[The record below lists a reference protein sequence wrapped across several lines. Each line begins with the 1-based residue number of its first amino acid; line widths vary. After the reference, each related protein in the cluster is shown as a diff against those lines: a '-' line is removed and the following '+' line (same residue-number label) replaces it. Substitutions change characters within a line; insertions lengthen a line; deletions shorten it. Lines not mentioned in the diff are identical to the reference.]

1 MHTRT
6 KLIATVTTTA
16 AGVAAALLLSAPPA
30 GAEGWNPGSSG
41 GNAHS
46 GGFSAWSYWASVD
59 EDGSSSGPEPCT
71 MPREPNQEGPIVEAH
86 IEYVLYDFGDGTGA
100 VWQDCIANGH
110 HITPDTFPPG
120 GMWDP
125 RARYEVTIG
134 DPEELIRQALAVIY
148 PTPPAVGTSPTPAL
162 NSMVGIE
169 TWLWLEGGASPAT
182 QTITDGPLSV
192 TVRATPVGIT
202 WDPGDGGAVECS
214 DGGANIGVADT
225 NTCHH
230 TYDQSSA
237 GLGGDAY
244 TVSANVEYEGSYTV
258 TLFGVFA
265 GGSPNIGGATR
276 VSSVALPVAEAQAIN
291 NRG

>member
-1 MHTRT
+1 MHTRI

-41 GNAHS
+41 GNAHG

-59 EDGSSSGPEPCT
+59 EDGNSSHETVPCTFPAVYNIPEP
-71 MPREPNQEGPIVEAH
+71 GH
-86 IEYVLYDFGDGTGA
+86 IEYVLYDMGDGTG
-100 VWQDCIANGH
+100 VVYEDCIGNGGP
-110 HITPDTFPPG
+110 HITPSTFPPLWSPTG
-120 GMWDP
+120 HWD
-125 RARYEVTIG
+125 VTIG
-134 DPEELIRQALAVIY
+134 DPQELIRQALAVIY

-214 DGGANIGVADT
+214 DGGANIGIADT